1 MEEKKDTSESIAERI
16 VRSLSFNPEKNQSIS
31 KEAAVEVLYP

>member
-1 MEEKKDTSESIAERI
+1 MEETKDTSESIAERI
-16 VRSLSFNPEKNQSIS
+16 VRSLSFNPEKNHYIS